1 MEDIMEV
8 DKSEFDANYRKRTK
22 QSILDE
28 INWRLERIN
37 YKVQGA
43 IENEII
49 ENDSAVKLKIEDIN
63 KFSGKK
69 RIKSDEFLSPA
80 KNLNKKALIRY
91 ATELRIAEKNEIWTN
106 EGQIKLEQQ
115 YIKAR
120 DTLVERYD
128 LKNLSEEEYHTIVST
143 MNQYKEELS
152 THYDSRQFI
161 ADVSELSDLHKV
173 EIGDILKKTIK
184 DVKGKA
190 FTKSK
195 FRENFIKNLREAY
208 DTK

>member
-1 MEDIMEV
+1 MEV

-49 ENDSAVKLKIEDIN
+49 ENDSPVKLKIEDIN

-69 RIKSDEFLSPA
+69 KIKSDEFLPPA
-80 KNLNKKALIRY
+80 KNLNKQALIRY

-128 LKNLSEEEYHTIVST
+128 LKNLSEEEFHTIVST

-152 THYDSRQFI
+152 TYYDSRQFI

>member
-1 MEDIMEV
+1 
-8 DKSEFDANYRKRTK
+8 
-22 QSILDE
+22 
-28 INWRLERIN
+28 
-37 YKVQGA
+37 
-43 IENEII
+43 
-49 ENDSAVKLKIEDIN
+49 
-63 KFSGKK
+63 
-69 RIKSDEFLSPA
+69 
-80 KNLNKKALIRY
+80 
-91 ATELRIAEKNEIWTN
+91 
-106 EGQIKLEQQ
+106 
-115 YIKAR
+115 
-120 DTLVERYD
+120 
-128 LKNLSEEEYHTIVST
+128 

>member
-1 MEDIMEV
+1 MEV

-69 RIKSDEFLSPA
+69 RIKSD
-80 KNLNKKALIRY
+80 
-91 ATELRIAEKNEIWTN
+91 
-106 EGQIKLEQQ
+106 
-115 YIKAR
+115 
-120 DTLVERYD
+120 
-128 LKNLSEEEYHTIVST
+128 
-143 MNQYKEELS
+143 
-152 THYDSRQFI
+152 
-161 ADVSELSDLHKV
+161 
-173 EIGDILKKTIK
+173 
-184 DVKGKA
+184 
-190 FTKSK
+190 
-195 FRENFIKNLREAY
+195 
-208 DTK
+208 